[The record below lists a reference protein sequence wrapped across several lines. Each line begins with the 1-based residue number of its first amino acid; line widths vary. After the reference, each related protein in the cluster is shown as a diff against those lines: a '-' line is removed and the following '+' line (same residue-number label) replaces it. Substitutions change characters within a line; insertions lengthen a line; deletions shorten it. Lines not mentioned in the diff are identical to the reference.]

1 MVRCSRSGRW
11 VFAVTAFGAAAAGAL
26 VIGAGPL
33 NPPAG
38 AVGPTLKTLAEVEP
52 RTALSATNTPG
63 DVSNVYII
71 TQPGSYYLTGHVV
84 PTGGRNAIMVNADH
98 VTIDLSG
105 FALDGSQDA
114 TGFRAGITNSGNR
127 RNLVVRNGTIRN
139 FRGYGMIG
147 TFNTSSFEDLAFID
161 SQGGQLEILQSSG
174 CTVRNV
180 RTRATSGE
188 TGIQVGTNC
197 VIDHCTVEGGG
208 VGITIG
214 SGVVRGC
221 SVLNPG
227 STGIFLGSGEVINCS
242 VEGANST
249 SSLANAGI
257 SIGGSGHVEGCV
269 LRSCASA
276 GVYISSRAE
285 VIGCQ
290 FVSCAKGIGGN
301 GTARIEGCQFTLCTT
316 AAISMTGVHGII
328 TGNRF
333 SGNTANIS
341 VPATMAVG
349 EVLDFSAGGT
359 LTGATTHPAANIVY

>member
-1 MVRCSRSGRW
+1 MVRCSGLRPL
-11 VFAVTAFGAAAAGAL
+11 VCAVAAISAAALVAL
-26 VIGAGPL
+26 VTGAGPL

-38 AVGPTLKTLAEVEP
+38 AVGPTNKTLAEVEP

-63 DVSNVYII
+63 DVSSVFII
-71 TQPGSYYLTGHVV
+71 TQPGSYYLTGNVV
-84 PTGGRNAIMVNADH
+84 TTGGRNAIMVGADN

-105 FALDGSQDA
+105 FALDGSQDS
-114 TGFRAGITNSGNR
+114 TGFRAGITNNANR

-147 TFNTSSFEDLAFID
+147 TFNTSSFEDLALID

-188 TGIQVGTNC
+188 TGIQVGNNC

-227 STGIFLGSGEVINCS
+227 STGIFIGSGEVINCY

-249 SSLANAGI
+249 SSFANGGI
-257 SIGGSGHVEGCV
+257 SVGGSGHIEGCV

-285 VIGCQ
+285 VVGCQ
-290 FVSCAKGIGGN
+290 FITCAKGISGN
-301 GTARIEGCQFTLCTT
+301 GNSRIEGCQFVQCTT
-316 AAISMTGVHGII
+316 AGISMTGVHGVIM
-328 TGNRF
+328 GNRF
-333 SGNTANIS
+333 SGNAANIS